1 MGEAKVIKAVT
12 EGVTKKVAAKE
23 IKERTAK
30 ATGKTTKEI
39 TREPKVQRNYKD
51 TVSRMLFREPENA
64 LSLYN
69 GKRQIFPRLAKNH
82 L

>member
-30 ATGKTTKEI
+30 VI
-39 TREPKVQRNYKD
+39 LRFYRIQ
-51 TVSRMLFREPENA
+51 
-64 LSLYN
+64 
-69 GKRQIFPRLAKNH
+69 
-82 L
+82 